1 MKNIKK
7 DIMGVKHISVSIG
20 ENEISHFRI
29 IENENNFMRS
39 LYLQGLPIFSNELI
53 FNLFI

>member
-20 ENEISHFRI
+20 ENEISYFRI

-53 FNLFI
+53 YNLFI

>member
-1 MKNIKK
+1 
-7 DIMGVKHISVSIG
+7 MGVKHISVSIG
-20 ENEISHFRI
+20 ENEISYFRI

-53 FNLFI
+53 YNLFI